1 MCDQLILLQRLTPSL
16 LCKTISK
23 SLLSKS
29 VGSFAL

>member
-16 LCKTISK
+16 LCITLSKT
-23 SLLSKS
+23 LLSNS